1 MRPRTL
7 ALLPLFDLT
16 PTDSP
21 VSLSALLH
29 SSVSLNVS
37 VDEAYRGLVS
47 PRRTQR
53 RRAREGIAA
62 WRRTQARGPTKVP
75 S

>member
-7 ALLPLFDLT
+7 ALLLLFDLT

-29 SSVSLNVS
+29 SSVSLNIS
-37 VDEAYRGLVS
+37 KDEAYWGLVS
-47 PRRTQR
+47 PRGAQR
-53 RRAREGIAA
+53 RSSGHSSLGRNP
-62 WRRTQARGPTKVP
+62 GPWP
-75 S
+75 H

>member
-7 ALLPLFDLT
+7 ALLLLFDLT

-29 SSVSLNVS
+29 SSVSLNIS
-37 VDEAYRGLVS
+37 KDEAYWGLVS
-47 PRRTQR
+47 PRGAQR
-53 RRAREGIAA
+53 RKAQGTLASGG
-62 WRRTQARGPTKVP
+62 TQARGPTKVP